1 MNKSELESKHI
12 AELHELAAEA
22 GVERYRMLTRAELIE
37 KLAGGNG
44 KPQSKPK
51 GERRGGGGGGGGG
64 ESGRRRKRERKP
76 REQREPKREAEKEP
90 EPQAAEPRPA
100 EPKPAQPKPE
110 GERPRRK
117 RRRRRWGRRRKQ
129 GGIREHADRWVEAWN
144 ARDLDE
150 IAACYSENV
159 EFVLPAL
166 VGDSEERRIGGREA
180 LREHFRHGLE
190 LAPNLTVSEES
201 LLVGPS
207 GFAILYRRE
216 DGHRAI
222 EAVELDGDGLAAR
235 VRVFYEREQPDG

>member
-37 KLAGGNG
+37 KLAGGE
-44 KPQSKPK
+44 PK
-51 GERRGGGGGGGGG
+51 RERQQRPKR
-64 ESGRRRKRERKP
+64 ERQPRERKP
-76 REQREPKREAEKEP
+76 EPEPEPAAPPREAE
-90 EPQAAEPRPA
+90 RP
-100 EPKPAQPKPE
+100 K
-110 GERPRRK
+110 RK
-117 RRRRRWGRRRKQ
+117 RRRRRWGRRRRR
-129 GGIREHADRWVEAWN
+129 GGIREHADRWLDAWN

-150 IAACYSENV
+150 IVSCYSEGV
-159 EFVLPAL
+159 EFVLPAV

-190 LAPNLTVSEES
+190 LAPNLTVAEES
-201 LLVGPS
+201 LLEGPG

-222 EAVELDGDGLAAR
+222 EAVELDDDGLAAR
-235 VRVFYEREQPDG
+235 VQVFYERH

>member
-1 MNKSELESKHI
+1 MNKTELESKHI

-44 KPQSKPK
+44 RAKAKPK
-51 GERRGGGGGGGGG
+51 SERRGGA
-64 ESGRRRKRERKP
+64 ESGRSRKRERKP
-76 REQREPKREAEKEP
+76 RERQEPKEKPAP
-90 EPQAAEPRPA
+90 EPKAAEPA
-100 EPKPAQPKPE
+100 PE
-110 GERPRRK
+110 SERPQRK
-117 RRRRRWGRRRKQ
+117 RRRRRWGRRRKR
-129 GGIREHADRWVEAWN
+129 GGIREHADRWLDAWN
-144 ARDLDE
+144 AHDLDE
-150 IAACYSENV
+150 IVACYSERV

-166 VGDSEERRIGGREA
+166 VGDSEERKITGREQ

-222 EAVELDGDGLAAR
+222 ETVELDGDSLAAR

>member
-37 KLAGGNG
+37 KLAGGEG
-44 KPQSKPK
+44 RAESKPK
-51 GERRGGGGGGGGG
+51 GERPQ
-64 ESGRRRKRERKP
+64 RRKRERRP
-76 REQREPKREAEKEP
+76 REPKQEP
-90 EPQAAEPRPA
+90 EPGKQP
-100 EPKPAQPKPE
+100 EPKAAAPKPE
-110 GERPRRK
+110 PPQQERPKRK
-117 RRRRRWGRRRKQ
+117 RRRRWGRRRKR
-129 GGIREHADRWVEAWN
+129 GGIREHADRWLGAWN

-150 IAACYSENV
+150 IVACYSADV

-166 VGDSEERRIGGREA
+166 VGDDDERRIAGREA

-190 LAPNLTVSEES
+190 LAPNLTVTEES

-222 EAVELDGDGLAAR
+222 ETVELDNDGLAAR

>member
-1 MNKSELESKHI
+1 MNKSQLESKHI

-44 KPQSKPK
+44 KPQSKPR
-51 GERRGGGGGGGGG
+51 GERRGGGGGG

-76 REQREPKREAEKEP
+76 REPKQEARKQP
-90 EPQAAEPRPA
+90 EPQAAEPKPA
-100 EPKPAQPKPE
+100 ESTPKGEA
-110 GERPRRK
+110 ERPKRK

-222 EAVELDGDGLAAR
+222 ETVELDGDGLAFR
-235 VRVFYEREQPDG
+235 VKVFYERELD

>member
-1 MNKSELESKHI
+1 MNKSQLESKHI

-37 KLAGGNG
+37 RLAGGDG
-44 KPQSKPK
+44 KAETKPK
-51 GERRGGGGGGGGG
+51 GEPPQ
-64 ESGRRRKRERKP
+64 RRKRERKP
-76 REQREPKREAEKEP
+76 REPKPQPQEK
-90 EPQAAEPRPA
+90 PQPKAAEPA
-100 EPKPAQPKPE
+100 PE
-110 GERPRRK
+110 QRQERPKRK
-117 RRRRRWGRRRKQ
+117 RRRRRWGRRRKR

-150 IAACYSENV
+150 IVACYSADV

-166 VGDSEERRIGGREA
+166 VGGDGDRRIGGREA

-190 LAPNLTVSEES
+190 LAPNLTVTEES
-201 LLVGPS
+201 LLTGPS

-222 EAVELDGDGLAAR
+222 EAVELDPDGLAGR
-235 VRVFYEREQPDG
+235 VRVYYERELD

>member
-1 MNKSELESKHI
+1 
-12 AELHELAAEA
+12 
-22 GVERYRMLTRAELIE
+22 
-37 KLAGGNG
+37 
-44 KPQSKPK
+44 
-51 GERRGGGGGGGGG
+51 
-64 ESGRRRKRERKP
+64 
-76 REQREPKREAEKEP
+76 
-90 EPQAAEPRPA
+90 
-100 EPKPAQPKPE
+100 
-110 GERPRRK
+110 
-117 RRRRRWGRRRKQ
+117 
-129 GGIREHADRWVEAWN
+129 VEAWN

-190 LAPNLTVSEES
+190 LAPNLTVTEES

-222 EAVELDGDGLAAR
+222 ETVELDGDGLASRA
-235 VRVFYEREQPDG
+235 RVFYEREQN